1 MFQKT
6 ETDSPLHH
14 KSFPLAF
21 CSLLIFGLCMSF
33 FVPADP
39 HPLVRTVSVS
49 SGRAVPAPGV
59 TNDKWRK
66 EISVVS
72 SFWWKAQLRKARIL
86 LMSDGVVVLI
96 LIMFST
102 FFRFSD
108 LQRSNSLH
116 LQFGKENMAT
126 AALKQRRKKC
136 GEKCLLLALALMP

>member
-1 MFQKT
+1 
-6 ETDSPLHH
+6 
-14 KSFPLAF
+14 
-21 CSLLIFGLCMSF
+21 
-33 FVPADP
+33 
-39 HPLVRTVSVS
+39 
-49 SGRAVPAPGV
+49 
-59 TNDKWRK
+59 
-66 EISVVS
+66 
-72 SFWWKAQLRKARIL
+72 
-86 LMSDGVVVLI
+86 MSDGVVVLI